1 MAPVCE
7 GGIMNVLFYE
17 NDVFFVFFV
26 LFCFF
31 SFQYS
36 GASSK
41 TENTVINLLFFFFF
55 ERIFD
60 SKGKEL

>member
-41 TENTVINLLFFFFF
+41 TENTVINLLFFFF
-55 ERIFD
+55 
-60 SKGKEL
+60 